1 MKSSAYVGH
10 GSNLKL
16 ELVGWLGPLPRPV
29 HKCTSV
35 EIFFLLTNKIKI
47 VSTNTVYTME

>member
-16 ELVGWLGPLPRPV
+16 ELIGWLRPLPRPV
-29 HKCTSV
+29 HKHTSV
-35 EIFFLLTNKIKI
+35 EIFFLLTNEIKF
-47 VSTNTVYTME
+47 VSTNKIYTME